1 MIRYFRIADG
11 FVRPFFSFRF
21 AYDGLKRQRLTQP
34 MVKDASGQ
42 LVATSWEDVLT
53 RVAGVVSASTGH
65 FYGHMQFLLSVIYYL
80 CQGGYVFALVCL
92 SVGLFMYKVTQK
104 SAAQIWMKV
113 NR

>member
-1 MIRYFRIADG
+1 MVTLALQLIVLICLVASTLYVSYFMRYFMIVGG
-11 FVRPFFSFRF
+11 FFLPSFRF

-65 FYGHMQFLLSVIYYL
+65 LS
-80 CQGGYVFALVCL
+80 GSVC
-92 SVGLFMYKVTQK
+92 
-104 SAAQIWMKV
+104 
-113 NR
+113 